1 MQYTIK
7 NDVLSVTINDFGAE
21 PISIRHNGKE
31 WLWQNQT
38 GDWNG
43 HAPIL
48 FPFCGNCQLWVDGK
62 HYQMNRHGFARV
74 NQFAPVNQTS
84 NSLKFVLTSNDDIK
98 KVYPFDFEFYATYRI
113 NGDTI
118 TIDYETTNTGTKPLY
133 FACGGHESFYLED
146 GYANYK
152 LIFDKDENFVS
163 LGGNDD
169 GRLNDSSVSYGSGR
183 VLPMPTKG
191 LVDHLTVVLG
201 NINSRKVTL
210 CKADDTPVCEI
221 SFDGFDHLLL
231 WSPDGQNAICIE
243 PWQNLPDTDQNAQ
256 TEFAQK
262 QGITKVD
269 VGTTAKFTRKIRY
282 IN

>member
-7 NDVLSVTINDFGAE
+7 NDVLSLTINDFGAE

-38 GDWNG
+38 GAWTG

-74 NQFAPVNQTS
+74 NQFALVNQTA
-84 NSLKFVLTSNDDIK
+84 NSLKFVLASNDDIK
-98 KVYPFDFEFYATYRI
+98 KLYPFDFEFYATYTI
-113 NGDTI
+113 DGDTI
-118 TIDYETTNTGTKPLY
+118 TIDYETTNTGAKPLY
-133 FACGGHESFYLED
+133 FACGGHESFYLDD

-152 LIFDKDENFVS
+152 LIFEKDENFVS
-163 LGGNDD
+163 LGSNDD
-169 GRLNDSSVSYGSGR
+169 GRIGGEDVDYGTGR
-183 VLPMPTKG
+183 VLPIPTKG
-191 LVDHLTVVLG
+191 LADKKTVILG

-210 CKADDTPVCEI
+210 CKADDTAICEI
-221 SFDGFDHLLL
+221 AFDGFAHLLL
-231 WSPDGQNAICIE
+231 WSPDGQNALCIE

-262 QGITKVD
+262 QGVTEVD
-269 VGTTAKFTRKIRY
+269 VGASVKFTRKIRY
-282 IN
+282 I